1 MLNPVVTLPF
11 PAALAMLV
19 LLAYVLRAAQRPDLH
34 IPPRTEPREPRHRLA
49 ATSEP
54 YRPRAWDAVTA
65 DGLTVPV
72 IPGPEEPAT
81 KTVAYG
87 LLDAEVPLTEVQEY
101 LRLIGCADWT
111 APLTEF
117 ERRAGVV
124 ELEPAL

>member
-1 MLNPVVTLPF
+1 MLNPVVTLPL
-11 PAALAMLV
+11 PVALAVLV

-34 IPPRTEPREPRHRLA
+34 VPPRTEPRHRLTA
-49 ATSEP
+49 ASEQ

-72 IPGPEEPAT
+72 IPGLEEPAT
-81 KTVAYG
+81 ETVVYG
-87 LLDAEVPLTEVQEY
+87 LLDAEVPLAEVQEY

-124 ELEPAL
+124 ELEPVL